1 MATGLA
7 QAQYKMDLSDV
18 TYPKIEYL
26 KMGNVGPVGQVIVT
40 TTTFNWTKVGFPNCL
55 SWASSTMPA

>member
-1 MATGLA
+1 MKHRLLVCTALCMATGLA

-26 KMGNVGPVGQVIVT
+26 KMVCEKT
-40 TTTFNWTKVGFPNCL
+40 PNENL
-55 SWASSTMPA
+55 PNDTWDSVE